1 MLSKAYIEITNFC
14 GLNCDFCE
22 PKKAKPTQM
31 ELGLFETISRE
42 LRDKT
47 QDIAYHMLGDPAT
60 VENLNDYLD
69 ISFKYDFRVHI
80 TTSGYYLDSEI
91 ERALMH
97 KAVKQINFSL
107 SSFYSNGDRNKLT
120 LDEYLSKI
128 TAFAKKSIEQPKR
141 FVNLRLWN
149 IGNERYNDFNRN
161 VETILIREFG
171 EGIDF
176 DDKKTR
182 LAPYTMLVKDTMF
195 SWPDIDKAELANTGS
210 CHAIKG
216 QLGFLVDGVVV
227 PCCLDAKGVM
237 RLGDIKT
244 ASIDEILN
252 SKRAIEMKRGF
263 EQSILIEKMCRT
275 CGFRE
280 IRL

>member
-1 MLSKAYIEITNFC
+1 MLCKAYIEITNFC

-22 PKKAKPTQM
+22 PKKAKPKQM
-31 ELGLFETISRE
+31 ELGLFETINRE
-42 LRDKT
+42 LRHKT
-47 QDIAYHMLGDPAT
+47 KDIAYHMLGDPAT

-149 IGNERYNDFNRN
+149 IGNERYIDFNRN
-161 VETILIREFG
+161 VETVLRREFG
-171 EGIDF
+171 EEIDF
-176 DDKKTR
+176 DGEKTR
-182 LAPYTMLVKDTMF
+182 LAPYTILVKDKMF
-195 SWPDIDKAELANTGS
+195 SWPDINKAELTSTRS

-216 QLGFLVDGVVV
+216 QLGFLVDGAVV
-227 PCCLDAKGVM
+227 PCCLDVKGAM

-244 ASIDEILN
+244 TPLDEILN
-252 SKRAIEMKRGF
+252 SKRSIEMMRGF
-263 EQSILIEKMCRT
+263 KQNVLTEKMCRT

-280 IRL
+280 LRL

>member
-22 PKKAKPTQM
+22 PKKAKPMQM
-31 ELGLFETISRE
+31 GLGLFETISRE
-42 LRDKT
+42 LQDKT

-60 VENLNDYLD
+60 VENLSDYLD
-69 ISFKYDFRVHI
+69 ISFKYGFRVHI
-80 TTSGYYLDSEI
+80 TTSGYYLDNKIAST
-91 ERALMH
+91 LMH
-97 KAVKQINFSL
+97 KAVKQVNFSL
-107 SSFYSNGDRNKLT
+107 SSFYSNGKHNKQT

-128 TAFAKKSIEQPKR
+128 TAFAKKSIEKPKR

-171 EGIDF
+171 EGSDF
-176 DDKKTR
+176 DAKKRR

-210 CHAIKG
+210 CHAVKG
-216 QLGFLVDGVVV
+216 QLGFLVDGTVA

-244 ASIDEILN
+244 TPLEEILN

-263 EQSILIEKMCRT
+263 EQNILIEKMCRT

-280 IRL
+280 MRL

>member
-22 PKKAKPTQM
+22 PKKAKPKRM
-31 ELGLFETISRE
+31 ELGLFETINRE

-69 ISFKYDFRVHI
+69 ISFKYGFRVHI
-80 TTSGYYLDSEI
+80 TTSGYYLGSEI
-91 ERALMH
+91 EGALMH

-107 SSFYSNGDRNKLT
+107 SSFYSNGKYDEPT

-128 TAFAKKSIEQPKR
+128 TAFAKKSIKQPKR

-149 IGNERYNDFNRN
+149 IGNERYIDFNRN
-161 VETILIREFG
+161 IETVLRREFG
-171 EGIDF
+171 EEIEF
-176 DDKKTR
+176 DAKKTR
-182 LAPYTMLVKDTMF
+182 LAPYTTLVKDAMF
-195 SWPDIDKAELANTGS
+195 SWPDINKAELANTGS

-216 QLGFLVDGVVV
+216 QLGFLVDGTVV

-237 RLGDIKT
+237 RLGNIKT
-244 ASIDEILN
+244 APLNEILN
-252 SKRAIEMKRGF
+252 SKRATEMKLGF
-263 EQSILIEKMCRT
+263 EQNILIEKMCRT